1 MVAVRLSLRLPSVN
15 VQQADGY
22 IDLKLEGQQGQNL
35 GRRNVANNQ
44 TKRKQLKRTRN
55 EREITKIMGEGD
67 FNKEDVVSIV
77 KCYRVAKSDRLKNV
91 PLI

>member
-1 MVAVRLSLRLPSVN
+1 MRDPGFPVRCGSQCYPVKQEAWAEAWIWRRKESEFSLVAVRLSLRLPSVN

-44 TKRKQLKRTRN
+44 NQEETV
-55 EREITKIMGEGD
+55 E
-67 FNKEDVVSIV
+67 EDSE
-77 KCYRVAKSDRLKNV
+77 
-91 PLI
+91 